1 MTFYFCVS
9 PCYIFYLLKWQ
20 SRFFFFLL
28 LSFSCFVPFFILLF
42 VSITL
47 HLSHIPPLCHQE
59 NRIPIWTSN
68 HKIEKTKTPTWT
80 YLHTK
85 KNQNPH
91 KKHQT
96 ISIVT
101 TNLNMKARKTKSILF
116 GGFHWKKCKSSPLLR
131 KWPCIATTFVG
142 PIVGK
147 TQAIKPYDLVP
158 ISNAPRFFAAST
170 THIFSFV
177 ASILLHYTSLPS
189 SSLTSW
195 INDGDGDGCWFCSYG
210 AKAMRSKERSIK
222 SEEEKHP

>member
-1 MTFYFCVS
+1 MSYCPFLIS
-9 PCYIFYLLKWQ
+9 PICLHHPSFSSHPTTVPLMVFH
-20 SRFFFFLL
+20 FFFPAAGLN
-28 LSFSCFVPFFILLF
+28 
-42 VSITL
+42 
-47 HLSHIPPLCHQE
+47 E
-59 NRIPIWTSN
+59 NKLDERIDMNQQNLNNKTSN

-147 TQAIKPYDLVP
+147 TQAIKPHDLVP